1 MFVNGVLVFL
11 GGGIGSL
18 LRYSVNFI
26 TQIYTYSQFGTL
38 FVNALGS
45 FLFGFFFIF
54 ARDKTDYFNLFFLV
68 GILGGFTTFSQFS
81 YDVISL
87 QNESTINSAIYVIS
101 STLISILLALI
112 GIVLANRILK

>member
-1 MFVNGVLVFL
+1 MFFNGMLVFL

-18 LRYSVNFI
+18 LRYLVNFI
-26 TQIYTYSQFGTL
+26 IQIYTYSQFGTL

-54 ARDKTDYFNLFFLV
+54 AKDKTDYFNLFFLV

-87 QNESTINSAIYVIS
+87 QNESNLQTVIYIIS
-101 STLISILLALI
+101 SILVSILLAFA
-112 GIVLANRILK
+112 GIVLANKILK